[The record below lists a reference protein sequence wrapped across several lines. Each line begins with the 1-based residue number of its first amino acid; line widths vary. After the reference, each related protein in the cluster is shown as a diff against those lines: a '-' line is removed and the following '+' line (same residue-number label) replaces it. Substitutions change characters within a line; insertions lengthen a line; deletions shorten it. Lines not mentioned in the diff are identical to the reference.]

1 MFSKLRFLPIEHL
14 VVVFLT
20 QSRKSLELVLMELK
34 FRMEERKTPGKRTL
48 QAVSHDTKPLIWTS
62 TVVGVQRCPSSECGQ
77 RSGPCSDGAGFNV
90 GFK

>member
-1 MFSKLRFLPIEHL
+1 MEHL

-34 FRMEERKTPGKRTL
+34 FRMDVRKTPGKRTP
-48 QAVSHDTKPLIWTS
+48 QAVSDDTKPLIWIL

-77 RSGPCSDGAGFNV
+77 RRCPGSDGAGFNA